1 MDKETL
7 KALLAEIA
15 QEEAKAPVEVAV
27 KHTRGTY
34 TKTRVRIENLL
45 RELTEADV
53 ALKEAIRVRKEAEVI
68 SATSRATI
76 EELLV
81 EARKLKVPHA
91 MIGEALNITRGAVS
105 SRLTHA
111 RKSVRK
117 RNTTK

>member
-7 KALLAEIA
+7 KALLAEIIA
-15 QEEAKAPVEVAV
+15 EEETLAPVAV

-53 ALKEAIRVRKEAEVI
+53 ALKESIRVRKEAEVI
-68 SATSRATI
+68 SATSRAKV

-81 EARKLKVPHA
+81 EARKLKVPQV